1 VFFTKHDT
9 ALATATAAALTVSSA
24 DLARRAGRTTPVLG
38 ATLLPYAGWCGF
50 ATVLSARIH
59 RLNS

>member
-1 VFFTKHDT
+1 MHG
-9 ALATATAAALTVSSA
+9 AA
-24 DLARRAGRTTPVLG
+24 
-38 ATLLPYAGWCGF
+38 LLPYAGWCGF